1 MRNAKNKLDS
11 EVLTPVKTGDGSTTF
26 YSSVFGEWYHNRQG
40 AFNEAEKTYIESSQL
55 AHRAKAKT
63 INILDICYGLG
74 YNTAAALETVLAVNG
89 QCQVDLKALEIDL
102 APSRCAIAQNLIQP
116 YAPPVQQILQDLAT
130 HCQSQQGNVRAQ
142 ILLGDARQQI
152 QPLIAQGWQADI
164 IFLDPFSPPNC
175 PQLWTL
181 EFLQRVAQ
189 CLSDD
194 GVLVTYSCAAAVRSA
209 LRLANLEIGSIRTGG
224 RKFPGT
230 IARRDRPNGSTHASN
245 ASNPGGTD
253 ASQKASSMPA
263 PLPAL
268 SQQEQEHLQTRA
280 AVPYRDPNL
289 CSTAPEILERRTAE
303 QAASKLAAT
312 NPWRR
317 RWQLT
322 QANNTPAEKYTGT

>member
-40 AFNEAEKTYIESSQL
+40 AFNEAEKTYVESSQL

-116 YAPPVQQILQDLAT
+116 YAPPVQQVLQDLAT
-130 HCQSQQGNVRAQ
+130 HCQSQQGNVSAQ

-209 LRLANLEIGSIRTGG
+209 LLLAGLKIGSIRWGAKVS
-224 RKFPGT
+224 RHNCS
-230 IARRDRPNGSTHASN
+230 ARSLQRFNSRLKHI
-245 ASNPGGTD
+245 
-253 ASQKASSMPA
+253 KASRYQYA
-263 PLPAL
+263 PRNVIHTGHSSRPFATGARTLTNAG
-268 SQQEQEHLQTRA
+268 
-280 AVPYRDPNL
+280 
-289 CSTAPEILERRTAE
+289 RRTLPR
-303 QAASKLAAT
+303 S
-312 NPWRR
+312 
-317 RWQLT
+317 QLVFDSPR
-322 QANNTPAEKYTGT
+322 NFGTAHGRTSRL